1 MRIAVMLVVSLLI
14 AGTAYAGPH
23 RHRSGGYVRHSG
35 YGTTVVRSAHIG
47 PKLNYTGP
55 RMNYSGPAY
64 VKTRMYY
71 GTRYPAYRY
80 YRGVAVYPGYY
91 MNNASS
97 VTYDTAAPYTPANGS
112 SYNDYYF
119 DDAIH
124 NFNDKEY
131 EEIKPP
137 QGISKQKSKDGSIR
151 FSNVD

>member
-1 MRIAVMLVVSLLI
+1 MRIAAMLVVSLLI

-47 PKLNYTGP
+47 PRVNYSGP

-91 MNNASS
+91 MNNAST
-97 VTYDTAAPYTPANGS
+97 VTYDTTPTYQTNGS

-119 DDAIH
+119 DDSIH